1 MGRHADRKRAKR
13 GRGCRK
19 EGDGEMKDET
29 TCRWAKLKM
38 KVVLPLK
45 GLKEGGGD
53 DKKEEITVGSR
64 RQCEHK
70 VGREVGKGK
79 RRCG

>member
-1 MGRHADRKRAKR
+1 MQVGKVED
-13 GRGCRK
+13 
-19 EGDGEMKDET
+19 EGSVATERTE
-29 TCRWAKLKM
+29 RR
-38 KVVLPLK
+38 
-45 GLKEGGGD
+45 GGD

>member
-1 MGRHADRKRAKR
+1 MQVGKVEDEGSVATEGTERR
-13 GRGCRK
+13 G
-19 EGDGEMKDET
+19 
-29 TCRWAKLKM
+29 
-38 KVVLPLK
+38 
-45 GLKEGGGD
+45 GGGD

>member
-1 MGRHADRKRAKR
+1 
-13 GRGCRK
+13 
-19 EGDGEMKDET
+19 MKDET